1 MSIFIRRAENETS
14 SSDGTRAHVLIIDG
28 KESTDR
34 EYAKVLTVQPN
45 GPTEQEVQRDLAQN
59 APRSFCFLR

>member
-14 SSDGTRAHVLIIDG
+14 SSDSTRAHLLITNG

-34 EYAKVLTVQPN
+34 EYAKILTAQPN
-45 GPTEQEVQRDLAQN
+45 EPTEQEVQRDLAQN
-59 APRSFCFLR
+59 APRPFRFFR